1 MGNAYDASVKLHGER
16 EPLQEGK
23 PLTIGW
29 AEEDITPP
37 GPVLLTG
44 LFHARLSEGIQDPL
58 TATAWAL
65 ESGKEQAVWVSCDL
79 IHISDELLGAVRG
92 RLQDQAADLD
102 PLKVVM
108 NATHTHTA
116 PPVGKHVSAADHL
129 PGGRSGAELEAMSIA
144 EYVSWAAERIAR
156 AAARAWST
164 RTPGGIGFGEGTAI
178 VGRNRRWVNAAGRT
192 TMYSSDAQD
201 KQRRTA
207 KTMTYDKS
215 FYQVDAESEHAFRH
229 IEGYEDHSVQLLATY
244 DAYGKLTG
252 LVTNVPCPAQEG
264 EDGFAV
270 SADWWHETRG
280 ELRRRF
286 GESLFILP
294 QCSAAGDI
302 SPHLLYE
309 ATAHARMLA
318 LKGRTEREE
327 IACRIA
333 DAASDILPYIHQA
346 IDWNP
351 TLGHSVETVALQA
364 NVLTEEE
371 AREAENEAERWK
383 EQWEKERR
391 RLEDDPE
398 LLQLPRWYVDLTY
411 AYGRMHAMQGIVH
424 RFRNQHSRSAY
435 STEIHVVRL
444 GDVAFATQPFE
455 CYLDFGVQIKVRSPA
470 VQTFLIQ
477 LAGGGTYLPSP
488 RSVRGGGYG
497 STAASNPVGP
507 EGGQQLVEFTA
518 QKLLSMWE

>member
-1 MGNAYDASVKLHGER
+1 VEATRKA
-16 EPLQEGK
+16 
-23 PLTIGW
+23 
-29 AEEDITPP
+29 A
-37 GPVLLTG
+37 LTG
-44 LFHARLSEGIQDPL
+44 KRLSEGIQDPL

-79 IHISDELLGAVRG
+79 IHISDELLGAVRT
-92 RLQDQAADLD
+92 RLRNQAADLD

-129 PGGRSGAELEAMSIA
+129 PGGGSRVELTALSIE
-144 EYVSWAAERIAR
+144 EYVSWAADRIAR

-164 RTPGGIGFGEGTAI
+164 RAPGGIGFGEGTAV
-178 VGRNRRWVNAAGRT
+178 VGHNRRWVNEDGRT

-201 KQRRTA
+201 KQRRSA
-207 KTMTYDKS
+207 KAMSDDRS
-215 FYQVDAESEHAFRH
+215 FYQVDPESESTFRH
-229 IEGYEDHSVQLLATY
+229 VEGYADHSVQLLATY
-244 DAYGKLTG
+244 DADGKLTG

-264 EDGFAV
+264 EDGFSV
-270 SADWWHETRG
+270 SADWWHETRM
-280 ELRRRF
+280 ELLRRF
-286 GESLFILP
+286 GEGLFVLP

-309 ATAHARMLA
+309 ASARVRMLG

-333 DAASDILPYIHQA
+333 DAASDVLPYIRQA

-351 TLGHSVETVALQA
+351 VLGHSVETVALQV
-364 NVLTEEE
+364 NMLSEEE

-398 LLQLPRWYVDLTY
+398 LQEQPRWYVDLTY
-411 AYGRMHAMQGIVH
+411 AYGRMHAMRGIVD
-424 RFRNQHSRSAY
+424 RFGNQHIRSAY
-435 STEIHVVRL
+435 LSEIHVVRL

-507 EGGQQLVEFTA
+507 EGGQQLVEFTV
-518 QKLLSMWE
+518 QKLRSMWE